1 MNELQWKTA
10 LDECKAERERRLQE
24 SSEAHEK
31 ELAELE
37 RQVEA
42 EKKKAEVSDVVL
54 YLLVK
59 KKRSLLECSRK
70 EGRTRVWGGYGA
82 VFFSFVHDDFIGRKS
97 PSSLSV

>member
-59 KKRSLLECSRK
+59 KNVL
-70 EGRTRVWGGYGA
+70 
-82 VFFSFVHDDFIGRKS
+82 F
-97 PSSLSV
+97 